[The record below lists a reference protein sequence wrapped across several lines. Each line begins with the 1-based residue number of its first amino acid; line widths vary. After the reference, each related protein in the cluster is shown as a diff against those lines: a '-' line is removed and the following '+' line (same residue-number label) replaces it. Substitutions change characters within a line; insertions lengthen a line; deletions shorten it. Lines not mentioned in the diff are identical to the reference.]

1 MGAANRRGDHR
12 GSSGGRARNP
22 AQAGVRPETRTL
34 RQRELA
40 KVGELAASGRR
51 VPLSTL
57 QRLRLSY
64 EKRGAWGLVDHRAA
78 PRPGARTDEHVLEAI
93 AQAVGEETGRSTG
106 TVDRLRRRVEQ
117 ILASQHGI
125 DPASV
130 MPARAT
136 FYRLAA
142 RAAKGKHTFGSAR
155 TRRSLAKVPDGPFGT
170 VTAARPGEWTQ
181 IDSTPL
187 DVRVV
192 LDNGMT
198 DRAELTWIIDIA
210 TRTIPAAVLRPSTKA
225 VDAALLLARAMTP
238 EPMRPGWPDALRMA
252 RSVLPHRRL
261 TEIDQ
266 RLQHAA
272 ARPVIVPETIV
283 CDHGTV
289 YMSQAFRNACRAM
302 GISLQPAHDGSPWE
316 KGTVEASFS
325 GVGTLFAQH
334 VAGYVGSSVERRG
347 EKAEA
352 GAAWSMVE
360 LQELLDEWLVTT
372 WQNRPHA
379 GLCHPLMPG
388 RELTPNEM
396 YAALVETAGYVPVPL
411 AASDYIELLP
421 AAWRAVNAYGVKV
434 GHRTYDCK
442 ALNPYRRQHSGVNAR
457 KGLWE
462 IHHDPY
468 DVTRVW
474 VRDHLGDGGWILAP
488 WTHLLT
494 APAPFGEQAWDHAR
508 QMLARRGQDQATEAE
523 IAQAAAAL
531 LDKAEQGPAHGKEG
545 RRNRRAAA
553 RARAAAAAGPSLPE
567 EPVRPQGQQPP
578 PPWDDHE
585 DDGPLAEV
593 IPLGVFDAREEAKK
607 WW

>member
-1 MGAANRRGDHR
+1 LH
-12 GSSGGRARNP
+12 SFP
-22 AQAGVRPETRTL
+22 
-34 RQRELA
+34 
-40 KVGELAASGRR
+40 
-51 VPLSTL
+51 
-57 QRLRLSY
+57 
-64 EKRGAWGLVDHRAA
+64 
-78 PRPGARTDEHVLEAI
+78 
-93 AQAVGEETGRSTG
+93 
-106 TVDRLRRRVEQ
+106 
-117 ILASQHGI
+117 
-125 DPASV
+125 
-130 MPARAT
+130 
-136 FYRLAA
+136 
-142 RAAKGKHTFGSAR
+142 
-155 TRRSLAKVPDGPFGT
+155 TRRSSDL
-170 VTAARPGEWTQ
+170 
-181 IDSTPL
+181 
-187 DVRVV
+187 
-192 LDNGMT
+192 
-198 DRAELTWIIDIA
+198 
-210 TRTIPAAVLRPSTKA
+210 
-225 VDAALLLARAMTP
+225 
-238 EPMRPGWPDALRMA
+238 
-252 RSVLPHRRL
+252 
-261 TEIDQ
+261 
-266 RLQHAA
+266 
-272 ARPVIVPETIV
+272 
-283 CDHGTV
+283 
-289 YMSQAFRNACRAM
+289 
-302 GISLQPAHDGSPWE
+302 
-316 KGTVEASFS
+316 
-325 GVGTLFAQH
+325 
-334 VAGYVGSSVERRG
+334 
-347 EKAEA
+347 
-352 GAAWSMVE
+352 
-360 LQELLDEWLVTT
+360 
-372 WQNRPHA
+372 
-379 GLCHPLMPG
+379 G